1 MANVIFCS
9 YKVFSLDLSLVLSI
23 HLQIVLDGMH
33 QKVGAKI
40 HLDWK
45 SQSSTYWFCGC
56 RLATYCPRALI
67 SPSE

>member
-1 MANVIFCS
+1 MLYFFS
-9 YKVFSLDLSLVLSI
+9 YKVLNLGLSLVLSF
-23 HLQIVLDGMH
+23 HLQIVFDGMH

-45 SQSSTYWFCGC
+45 SQSSTYWFCDYTSV
-56 RLATYCPRALI
+56 TYCPRALI